1 MPINKIELN
10 PTINKYRFII
20 IIFLHILFGAASL
33 LLSFLFR
40 FDFTFGD
47 EPLQVRNCFTSLPI
61 NIAVFLM
68 FSGIFNLFQG
78 IWRYVSVD
86 DLKDI
91 VKTSAV
97 SSLVFMFIIVLSG
110 KFTGYPRSI
119 YIMNF
124 TFFIILNGGTRFAI
138 RIFRESFAPMSENV
152 RNVLI
157 VGAGTAG
164 NEIAKTLKSAKRK
177 QYLPIGFIDKDPAT
191 HGKRIQGIKILGD
204 VPSIRTHIKRHRI
217 HELFIAIPEASNK
230 LVKEIIAAS
239 KIPEWEV
246 KYKIAPSVLDI
257 MSGKLTV
264 NQIRE
269 VSINDLLSR
278 PNITL
283 DDAHVRKQ
291 IAGKTVLI
299 TGAGGSIGSELCF
312 QVSAYGPARLLLLD
326 SSEEHAYNIDQ
337 VLKRKYKNVAIHTI
351 VGSILDTAVLDM
363 IMREFKVDFVFHAAA
378 YKHVHLMEWNPVA
391 SLKNNVLGTAILA
404 AAAERHGVKQFVMIS
419 TDKAVNPR
427 GMMGISKRLTERII
441 LERNPSGTKFN
452 VVRFGNVLGS
462 SGSVIPLFQQQ
473 IKDGGPV
480 TVTSTETKRFFMSI
494 PEAVQLVL
502 QASTLNE
509 TNVIFMLEMGEPIK
523 IVDLAKNLI
532 ELSGLKVDED
542 IEIKITGMR
551 PGEKILEELLTADEN
566 LIRTQFDKI
575 RMQRNVNYDPDR
587 IDKFVHDLKSNVE
600 LGNIKALYKDIQE
613 LVPEMTGPSFE
624 ELQKNMFG

>member
-1 MPINKIELN
+1 MQK
-10 PTINKYRFII
+10 TITKTAVQYRFII
-20 IIFLHILFGAASL
+20 IILLHMLFAGGAL
-33 LLSFLFR
+33 FLSFLIR
-40 FDFTFGD
+40 FDFTLGGINH
-47 EPLQVRNCFTSLPI
+47 ERNFLLSLPV
-61 NIAVFLM
+61 NICVFLV
-68 FSGIFNLFQG
+68 FSGIMKLYQG

-97 SSLVFMFIIVLSG
+97 ASLVFMFIIH
-110 KFTGYPRSI
+110 FNDFYEGYSRSV
-119 YIMNF
+119 YLLNF
-124 TFFIILNGGTRFAI
+124 TLFIILNGGTRFTI
-138 RIFRESFAPMSENV
+138 RIFRESFIPMSEDV

-164 NEIAKTLKSAKRK
+164 NEIAKTLKSAKKK
-177 QYLPIGFIDKDPAT
+177 QYLPIGFIDKDKST
-191 HGKRIQGIKILGD
+191 HNKRLQGIKVLGD
-204 VPSIRTHIKRHRI
+204 LSSIKIHIKRHRI

-230 LVKEIIAAS
+230 LVRDIIDRS

-246 KYKIAPSVLDI
+246 KYKIAPSLLDI
-257 MSGKLTV
+257 MSGKLQI
-264 NQIRE
+264 NQIRD

-299 TGAGGSIGSELCF
+299 TGAGGSIGSELCY
-312 QVSAYGPARLLLLD
+312 QVSAYGPTRLLLLD
-326 SSEEHAYNIDQ
+326 ASEEHAYRIDQ
-337 VLKRKYKNVAIHTI
+337 ELKSKYKSVAIHTI
-351 VGSILDTAVLDM
+351 VGSILDAAVLDM
-363 IMREFKVDFVFHAAA
+363 IMKEFTVDFIFHAAA

-391 SLKNNVLGTAILA
+391 SMKNNVLGTAILA

-473 IKDGGPV
+473 IKDGGPI
-480 TVTSTETKRFFMSI
+480 TVTSPDTKRFFMSI

-502 QASTLNE
+502 QASSLE
-509 TNVIFMLEMGEPIK
+509 ESNVIFMLEMGEPIK
-523 IVDLAKNLI
+523 IIDLAKNLI

-551 PGEKILEELLTADEN
+551 PGEKIYEELLTADEN
-566 LIRTQFDKI
+566 LLRTDFDKI
-575 RMQRNVNYDPDR
+575 RMQKNVNYDPDR
-587 IDKFVHDLKSNVE
+587 IEKFIHDLKSNVD
-600 LGNIKALYKDIQE
+600 LGNIKAIYNDLQE
-613 LVPEMTGPSFE
+613 LIPEMIGPSFE